1 MSLIKVIE
9 AWKQSPLKDILLKLY
24 IDRDLSIQQVAD
36 ELKVSAGVVYNWL
49 KKSNITKN
57 NDLWK

>member
-9 AWKQSPLKDILLKLY
+9 AWKQSPLKDILLELY
-24 IDRDLSIQQVAD
+24 IDRDLSMQQVAD
-36 ELKVSAGVVYNWL
+36 ELKVSAGVVYKWL
-49 KKSNITKN
+49 KKYKIKKN

>member
-36 ELKVSAGVVYNWL
+36 ELKVSAGVFYNWL
-49 KKSNITKN
+49 KKYNITKN
-57 NDLWK
+57 NNLWK

>member
-36 ELKVSAGVVYNWL
+36 ELKVSAGVVYKWL
-49 KKSNITKN
+49 KKYNITKN
-57 NDLWK
+57 NNLWK

>member
-36 ELKVSAGVVYNWL
+36 ELKVSGVVYNWL
-49 KKSNITKN
+49 KKYNITKN
-57 NDLWK
+57 NNLWK

>member
-49 KKSNITKN
+49 KK
-57 NDLWK
+57 

>member
-49 KKSNITKN
+49 KKYNIT
-57 NDLWK
+57 

>member
-24 IDRDLSIQQVAD
+24 IDRDLSIQQYAD

-49 KKSNITKN
+49 KKYNITKN
-57 NDLWK
+57 NNLWK